1 LPVPYWTCAVTAASC
16 RLVKVPTSR
25 VYAGTERPPAATL
38 MGQEPQTS
46 VGAHALFHPECWTH
60 AAPEV
65 WQRVDQKV
73 RAEDV
78 VEEI

>member
-1 LPVPYWTCAVTAASC
+1 MPGKCPECHQVIVPSEDVVLAA
-16 RLVKVPTSR
+16 RHK
-25 VYAGTERPPAATL
+25 AAATL
-38 MGQEPQTS
+38 MGQGTQEM
-46 VGAHALFHPECWTH
+46 VGAHALFHPECWTR

-73 RAEDV
+73 RAVDV

>member
-1 LPVPYWTCAVTAASC
+1 MPGMCPECHQEIVPSEDVVLAA
-16 RLVKVPTSR
+16 RHR
-25 VYAGTERPPAATL
+25 AAARL

-46 VGAHALFHPECWTH
+46 VGAHALFHPECWTR

-73 RAEDV
+73 RAVDV